1 MKRTFC
7 ATISRMKAVFQ
18 LFWQICRLKQSPEF
32 VPTQAW
38 FVAVVIVANLFCS
51 LLVSMSTN
59 TELTLLPAATSIVVG
74 QTTTAALIWVALNL
88 RELGDRYVST
98 ITALFG
104 CDLIITAAFG
114 VILPLASLASSA
126 TPLVFLLFLIWSI
139 SVAGYILHRALK
151 THLAIGI
158 VVALGIS
165 VMSVASSQLAI
176 GA

>member
-1 MKRTFC
+1 MKT
-7 ATISRMKAVFQ
+7 VFQ

-32 VPTQAW
+32 VPTQSW
-38 FVAVVIVANLFCS
+38 FVAVVIIANLFCS
-51 LLVSMSTN
+51 LLVSLSTG

-74 QTTTAALIWVALNL
+74 QTTTAALIWIALNL
-88 RELGDRYVST
+88 RELGGRFVST

-114 VILPLASLASSA
+114 VILPLASLASA
-126 TPLVFLLFLIWSI
+126 ITPLVFLLFLIWSI

-151 THLAIGI
+151 SHLAIGI
-158 VVALGIS
+158 MVALGIS
-165 VMSVASSQLAI
+165 VMSVAASQLAI